1 MKARTY
7 IKYVKLM
14 RELSR
19 RSKVEVVRKA
29 IADKEVVVKELT
41 DLIRKYRTIAVFDL
55 NRMPTAQF
63 KELKRLLS
71 SYGVV
76 KVVKNTLLSKALD
89 EVKPKSYEEFKKVLV
104 GSNAFL
110 FTNLNS
116 FEVFRLCSKFKVKR
130 YAKPGDQ
137 ATSEIVIPSGPTGIP
152 PGPSL
157 SLFGKLKIPTQ
168 VREGFIW
175 IARDTTVARPGD
187 SISPEL
193 SSLLRK
199 LDIKVIDVSLSLKVA
214 YEDGIIFR
222 PEDLKLDVK
231 AIASEFMNAVSNAIN
246 LAVNAAIPIPEA
258 MPLIVSKAY
267 LNALSLSVEAGIL
280 MPENVGLVLSR
291 AVGRALALASVLGSK
306 VPGLGIEVKQPQQ
319 AASAEVKELREAK
332 TEESK
337 EGEGRKEVSEEEIA
351 AGLSSLFG

>member
-14 RELSR
+14 KELSR
-19 RSKVEVVRKA
+19 RSGAGVVRKA
-29 IADKEVVVKELT
+29 IAEKEVVVRELAA
-41 DLIRKYRTIAVFDL
+41 LIRKYRTIAIFDL
-55 NRMPTAQF
+55 NKMPTTQF

-89 EVKPKSYEEFKKVLV
+89 DIKPRNYEELKKVLM

-110 FTNLNS
+110 FTNLNA
-116 FEVFRLCSKFKVKR
+116 FEVYRLCSKFKVKR

-137 ATSEIVIPSGPTGIP
+137 ATSEVVIPSGPTGIP

-175 IARDTTVARPGD
+175 IARDATVAKPGD
-187 SISPEL
+187 RISSEL
-193 SSLLRK
+193 ASLLRK
-199 LDIKVIDVSLSLKVA
+199 LDIKVIDVSLSLKAV
-214 YEDGIIFR
+214 YEDGIVFR

-231 AIASEFMNAVSNAIN
+231 AVANEFTEAISNAIN
-246 LAVNAAIPIPEA
+246 LAVNTAMPIPEV
-258 MPLIVSKAY
+258 MPFIVGKAY
-267 LNALSLSVEAGIL
+267 LNALNLSVEAGIL
-280 MPENVGLVLSR
+280 TPENVGLVLSR
-291 AVGRALALASVLGSK
+291 AVSRALTLASVLSSK
-306 VPGLGIEVKQPQQ
+306 VPELGIEVKQPRQ
-319 AASAEVKELREAK
+319 AVSAGSKELMEVK

-337 EGEGRKEVSEEEIA
+337 EGEEKKEVSEEELA